1 MLNVR
6 DLIRIVWRHKILIAL
21 VVVVAVAAASYFV
34 FTTPPVYEA
43 EALVR
48 VDRSSTDIGE
58 ALAALS
64 VSQRLAQTYARIVT
78 TRSLAGKVAERLGP
92 PHTTLNVLGALSAQQ
107 VENLDLLRI
116 RARNASPDEAARVA
130 NATADVLKEYV
141 EEVSADTQGERL
153 LIVDPAVSPRYPAG
167 PSPTVV
173 IIVALAAG
181 LVLGVGSVLVLDYFE
196 DRIVDNDEIE
206 AMTGLPILG
215 VIPVM
220 HGGSEG
226 KA

>member
-6 DLIRIVWRHKILIAL
+6 DLIRIVWRHKFTIALIA
-21 VVVVAVAAASYFV
+21 VVALAAAAYFA
-34 FTTPPVYEA
+34 FTTPEVYEA

-48 VDRSSTDIGE
+48 VDRSSNDIGE

-78 TRSLAGKVAERLGP
+78 TRSLASKVAERLGA
-92 PHTTLNVLGALSAQQ
+92 PHTTLNVLGALTAQQ

-116 RARNASPDEAARVA
+116 RAKNASPEEAAKVA
-130 NATADVLKEYV
+130 NATAAVLKEYV

-153 LIVDPAVSPRYPAG
+153 LIVDPAVPPRYPAG
-167 PSPTVV
+167 PSPSVV
-173 IIVALAAG
+173 MIVAFAAG
-181 LVLGVGSVLVLDYFE
+181 LSLGVGSVLVLDYFE

-206 AMTGLPILG
+206 SMTGLPILG

-226 KA
+226 K

>member
-6 DLIRIVWRHKILIAL
+6 DLIRIIWRHKFLIVLTA
-21 VVVVAVAAASYFV
+21 VVAVAAAAYFV

-78 TRSLAGKVAERLGP
+78 TRSLAEKVAERLGS
-92 PHTTLNVLGALSAQQ
+92 PHTAASVLGSLSAQQ
-107 VENLDLLRI
+107 VESLDLLRI
-116 RARNASPDEAARVA
+116 RAKDGSAEEAARVV
-130 NATADVLKEYV
+130 NATSSVLKAYV
-141 EEVSADTQGERL
+141 EEVGADTRGERL
-153 LIVDPAVSPRYPAG
+153 LVVDPAVPPTSPAG
-167 PSPTVV
+167 PSPPV
-173 IIVALAAG
+173 ILIVALVSG
-181 LVLGVGSVLVLDYFE
+181 LVLGLGFVLVLDYFE

-220 HGGSEG
+220 HGSEA

>member
-6 DLIRIVWRHKILIAL
+6 DLIRIVWRHKFTIALIA
-21 VVVVAVAAASYFV
+21 VVALAAAAYFA
-34 FTTPPVYEA
+34 FTTPEVYEA

-48 VDRSSTDIGE
+48 VDRSSNDIGE

-78 TRSLAGKVAERLGP
+78 TRSLASKVAERLGA
-92 PHTTLNVLGALSAQQ
+92 PHTTLNVLGALTAQQ

-116 RARNASPDEAARVA
+116 RAKNASPEEAARVA
-130 NATADVLKEYV
+130 NATAAVLKEYV

-153 LIVDPAVSPRYPAG
+153 LIVDPAVPPRYPAG
-167 PSPTVV
+167 PSPSVV
-173 IIVALAAG
+173 MIVAFAAG
-181 LVLGVGSVLVLDYFE
+181 LSLGVGSVLVLDYFE

-206 AMTGLPILG
+206 SMTGLPILG

-226 KA
+226 K

>member
-6 DLIRIVWRHKILIAL
+6 DLIRIVWRHKFMIALIA
-21 VVVVAVAAASYFV
+21 AVALAAAAYFA
-34 FTTPPVYEA
+34 FTTPEVYEA

-48 VDRSSTDIGE
+48 VDRSSNDIGE

-78 TRSLAGKVAERLGP
+78 TRSLAGKVAERLGS
-92 PHTTLNVLGALSAQQ
+92 PHTTLNVLGALTAQQ

-116 RARNASPDEAARVA
+116 RAKNASPEEAARVA
-130 NATADVLKEYV
+130 NATAAVLKEYV

-153 LIVDPAVSPRYPAG
+153 LIVDPAVPPRYPAG
-167 PSPTVV
+167 PSPSVV
-173 IIVALAAG
+173 MIVAFAAG
-181 LVLGVGSVLVLDYFE
+181 LSLGVGFVLVLDYFE

-206 AMTGLPILG
+206 SMTGLPILG

-226 KA
+226 K